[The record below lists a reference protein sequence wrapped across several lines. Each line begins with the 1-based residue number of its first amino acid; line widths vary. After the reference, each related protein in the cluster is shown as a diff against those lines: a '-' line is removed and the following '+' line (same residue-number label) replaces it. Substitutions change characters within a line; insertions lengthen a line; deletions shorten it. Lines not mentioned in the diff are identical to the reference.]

1 MTLNLSTPAGS
12 IAADIEEVIVRV
24 EQDHKPDGSIVLTIH
39 TAEWLTL
46 ADGTK
51 REIGQWVRH
60 SATYLDIETMVQ
72 LTALTWAPNQ
82 ATREGLAAEV
92 LTGTAGAA
100 SAVLGAYGE
109 ILSAAKAAIAARDA
123 QPQPT
128 PTQ

>member
-1 MTLNLSTPAGS
+1 MLNLSTPAGS

-39 TAEWLTL
+39 TSEWLTL

-51 REIGQWVRH
+51 REGQWVRH
-60 SATYLDIETMVQ
+60 SATYPDVKTMVQ
-72 LTALTWAPNQ
+72 LTALTWAPSQ
-82 ATREGLAAEV
+82 ATREVLAAEI

-100 SAVLGAYGE
+100 EAVLGAYGD

-123 QPQPT
+123 QQE
-128 PTQ
+128 

>member
-1 MTLNLSTPAGS
+1 MTLNLSKPTGTLS
-12 IAADIEEVIVRV
+12 ADIEEVIVRV

-46 ADGTK
+46 ADGSK

-60 SATYLDIETMVQ
+60 SATYPDVQTMVQ

-82 ATREGLAAEV
+82 ATREALAAEI
-92 LTGTAGAA
+92 LTGAAGAA
-100 SAVLGAYGE
+100 EAVLGAYGD

-123 QPQPT
+123 QPQP
-128 PTQ
+128 